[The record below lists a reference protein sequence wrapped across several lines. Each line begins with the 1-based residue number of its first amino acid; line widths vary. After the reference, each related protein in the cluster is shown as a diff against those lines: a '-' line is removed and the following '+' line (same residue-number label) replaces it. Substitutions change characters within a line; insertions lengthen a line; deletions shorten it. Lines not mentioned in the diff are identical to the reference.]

1 MRVLMGGSEEDLT
14 ESLEEA
20 MEKYPEACAV
30 LVRRHGMLVSAG
42 LGGGERDC

>member
-1 MRVLMGGSEEDLT
+1 MRRGESGDVLICGSEVDLR

-30 LVRRHGMLVSAG
+30 LVRRHGM
-42 LGGGERDC
+42 